1 MIGGACRHHARV
13 ATGTCHFPTTGPS
26 EPRNALAQLLVPSA
40 ELLSDTAPDGLSAEV
55 MPLVFP
61 SAPPEVAAS
70 CSLDTIQQEMERLPH
85 GTRRLAVQLRLP
97 VDPQWLWAV
106 LTDYENLDRFIPNL
120 ASSRELWRRGA
131 QVAVEQVGVQTFCG
145 MRFSARVQLVLT
157 EERQQGRL
165 VFEMLEGDF
174 RCFQGAWQVGLDAS
188 GSWLLY
194 ELTVQGKPGM
204 PIGLIEQR
212 LQHDL
217 ACNVRGVQQEAH
229 RRASLMA

>member
-1 MIGGACRHHARV
+1 VAGGACRHHARV

-40 ELLSDTAPDGLSAEV
+40 ELLSDTAPDRLSAEV

-120 ASSRELWRRGA
+120 ASSRQLWRRGA

-174 RCFQGAWQVGLDAS
+174 RCFQGAWQVGLDAA

-217 ACNVRGVQQEAH
+217 ACNVRGVQQEAR
-229 RRASLMA
+229 RRASLTA